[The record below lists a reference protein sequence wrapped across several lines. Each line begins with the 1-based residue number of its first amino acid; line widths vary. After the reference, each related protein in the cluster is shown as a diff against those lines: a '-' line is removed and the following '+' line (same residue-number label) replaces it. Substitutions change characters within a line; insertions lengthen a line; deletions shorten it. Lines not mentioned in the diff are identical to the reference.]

1 MSTPL
6 GLKSA
11 EEMRSVSGNVV
22 ELHIE
27 PAAKH
32 DIILG
37 GDKSGFT
44 KEAATSARRANDFI
58 KSVR

>member
-1 MSTPL
+1 
-6 GLKSA
+6 
-11 EEMRSVSGNVV
+11 MRSVSGNVV